1 MDADEYLV
9 VFGGEGPRCQPL
21 GDSWLFSTRRNKWFT
36 AACGVHAQ
44 STPRVPEYPSGTVH
58 AQSNPRVPEY
68 PSSTVH
74 AQSNPRVLCTPRV
87 EAGYDIAQRPEPR
100 YDHCAVASGANMLV
114 FGGVGAVDLPLSDV
128 RHRLRAAAG
137 GVADDGGNGG
147 TAHAFACACGG
158 SIRGMR

>member
-1 MDADEYLV
+1 MDWRGGSAQMDADEYLV

-44 STPRVPEYPSGTVH
+44 STPRV
-58 AQSNPRVPEY
+58 
-68 PSSTVH
+68 
-74 AQSNPRVLCTPRV
+74 LCTPRVPLAHGAGDARSRAV

-137 GVADDGGNGG
+137 GAVDDGGNGG

>member
-1 MDADEYLV
+1 
-9 VFGGEGPRCQPL
+9 
-21 GDSWLFSTRRNKWFT
+21 
-36 AACGVHAQ
+36 
-44 STPRVPEYPSGTVH
+44 
-58 AQSNPRVPEY
+58 
-68 PSSTVH
+68 
-74 AQSNPRVLCTPRV
+74 
-87 EAGYDIAQRPEPR
+87 
-100 YDHCAVASGANMLV
+100 MLV